1 MAEKFFTRIEDETT
15 SISPATTA
23 NTLTEGQVQFAAEQV
38 RSIILDTNYDTTSYT
53 FDLIRYAEASGVSL
67 REALTSYIV
76 DSVDIFERFNGGN
89 CASTSLYLQRELA
102 SKGITSYVIPSFG
115 GYLPLEEANRYVGVR
130 TVEVIAPV
138 VLNGLKTWLLL
149 APALTID
156 KPLFVKTDYEVESF
170 GKVHKITRVAE
181 EEFDLDSI
189 RLDGQTITRTFTAKE
204 YSNPNLS
211 YQQNLFRARVNFILT
226 RFYEDETFDGINF
239 DLPSR
244 KFRLKLRENPKSQQY
259 TPDEFMQ
266 FIRDNE
272 QTVDRRFRRV
282 GLVEDYVKFIG
293 RIDEITSDLLLPS
306 LRAIIL
312 KGLLGQ

>member
-1 MAEKFFTRIEDETT
+1 MIDKFFTRVEDETT
-15 SISPATTA
+15 NISTA
-23 NTLTEGQVQFAAEQV
+23 ARENTLTEGQVQFAAEQV

-53 FDLIRYAEASGVSL
+53 FDLIRYAEASGVNL
-67 REALTSYIV
+67 REALTRYTV
-76 DSVDIFERFNGGN
+76 DSIDIFKRYNGGN

-115 GYLPLEEANRYVGVR
+115 GYLPTEEANNYVGVR

-138 VLNGLKTWLLL
+138 VFNGIKTWLLL

-156 KPLFVKTDYEVESF
+156 KPLFVETGYEVESF
-170 GKVHKITRVAE
+170 GKVHKIARVTE

-189 RLDGQTITRTFTAKE
+189 RPDGKTITRTFSAKA
-204 YSNPNLS
+204 YNNPNLS

-244 KFRLKLRENPKSQQY
+244 KFRVKLRENQKSQQY
-259 TPDEFMQ
+259 SPDEFVQ

-272 QTVDRRFRRV
+272 QTVEGRFRRV
-282 GLVEDYVKFIG
+282 GLVEDYTKFID
-293 RIDEITSDLLLPS
+293 RIDEITHDLLLPN

-312 KGLLGQ
+312 KGLIE